1 MFRFTIVF
9 CFNRMPH
16 TGFDRCP
23 TMRSR
28 HVADQWF
35 GVCLHHVIHS
45 TLVRWKVKR
54 VVFTQRSITRI
65 NSERIKTILTGIF
78 VEGAPIQQ

>member
-9 CFNRMPH
+9 GFNRMSH
-16 TGFDRCP
+16 TGFDRRP

-35 GVCLHHVIHS
+35 GVCLHRVYHS

-54 VVFTQRSITRI
+54 VASTQQ
-65 NSERIKTILTGIF
+65 LGV
-78 VEGAPIQQ
+78 VEFGVIG